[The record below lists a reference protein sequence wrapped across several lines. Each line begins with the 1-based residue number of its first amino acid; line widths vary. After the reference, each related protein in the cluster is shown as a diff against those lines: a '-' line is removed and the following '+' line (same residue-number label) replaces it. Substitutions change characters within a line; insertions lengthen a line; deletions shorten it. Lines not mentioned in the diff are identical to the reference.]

1 MIPLYAI
8 EDLCTDDV
16 DALIEKGVVFDVGS
30 KTSILPEADSDF
42 ERESFWGPRT
52 IYKLSECWEF
62 VVKTLHTLTV
72 IGDVS

>member
-30 KTSILPEADSDF
+30 KTSIGVWHTA
-42 ERESFWGPRT
+42 FW
-52 IYKLSECWEF
+52 
-62 VVKTLHTLTV
+62 
-72 IGDVS
+72 